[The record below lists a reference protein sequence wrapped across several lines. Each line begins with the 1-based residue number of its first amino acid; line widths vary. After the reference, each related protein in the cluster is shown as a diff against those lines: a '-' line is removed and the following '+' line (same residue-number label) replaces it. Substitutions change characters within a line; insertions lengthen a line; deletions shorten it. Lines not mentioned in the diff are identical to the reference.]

1 MVESVVSLVLRL
13 TGGVA
18 GRFGDLQVGGRSHV
32 LIVSPHCPHVE
43 QLALLDQDEAEH
55 DQHDPAHRG
64 EETDQH
70 PLYDGLVELPRL
82 LPQAGAGVE
91 VVGRGEGG
99 VVPLQPGVAALLLIF
114 CLSTRI
120 TSRLVVRLVGVG
132 NFKTEVRP

>member
-1 MVESVVSLVLRL
+1 M
-13 TGGVA
+13 
-18 GRFGDLQVGGRSHV
+18 
-32 LIVSPHCPHVE
+32 SPHSPDIE
-43 QLALLDQDEAEH
+43 ELALLHYDQTEH
-55 DQHDPAHRG
+55 HQHDPAHRG
-64 EETDQH
+64 EETDQD

-82 LPQAGAGVE
+82 VPQAGAGVE

-114 CLSTRI
+114 CLSTRL